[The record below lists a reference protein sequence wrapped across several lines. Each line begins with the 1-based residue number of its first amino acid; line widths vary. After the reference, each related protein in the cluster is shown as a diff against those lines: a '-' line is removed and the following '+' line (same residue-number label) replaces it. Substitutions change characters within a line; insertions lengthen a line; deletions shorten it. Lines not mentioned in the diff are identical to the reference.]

1 MLTEL
6 FVADPDRALELV
18 EDGPAEAD
26 DVPAVVAK
34 SLNEV
39 TLASLHRIA
48 ASPDAVA
55 MEGEVTAPVSVDQ
68 WEGPWLQVVADHVT
82 AAIAAISD
90 DRLHAVT
97 GAWSETEEWQYATAD
112 ELAPLVRSMRDVA
125 RQASPQRRLY
135 LWTCL

>member
-1 MLTEL
+1 M
-6 FVADPDRALELV
+6 ADLDRALELV
-18 EDGPAEAD
+18 EDGPTEAD
-26 DVPAVVAK
+26 DVPTVSAK
-34 SLNEV
+34 SLTEV

-48 ASPDAVA
+48 ATPDTAA
-55 MEGEVTAPVSVDQ
+55 TKGQVTAPVSVDR

-82 AAIAAISD
+82 TAIAAISN

-97 GAWSETEEWQYATAD
+97 RAWAETEEWQYATAD
-112 ELAPLVRSMRDVA
+112 ELAPLVRSLRDVA